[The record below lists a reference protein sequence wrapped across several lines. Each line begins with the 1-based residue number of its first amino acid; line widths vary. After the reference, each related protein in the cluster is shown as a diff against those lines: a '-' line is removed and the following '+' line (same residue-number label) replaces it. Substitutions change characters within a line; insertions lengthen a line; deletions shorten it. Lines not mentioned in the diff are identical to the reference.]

1 MDSLLQDGKIRLS
14 LQGAIDLAIEN
25 NLDLELVRDGQ
36 REARADLMR
45 AKAGSSLRG
54 IPLAVREGPAGLG
67 TPEAAPDGTLGG
79 GNTPALNALIGPG
92 VQTDL
97 SILGS
102 LPLSTGPAVPAFDPV
117 LTGSVGW
124 NHSSDPQNNVFLP
137 DTRSLNANT
146 ATADFGFQQG
156 LATGGYISAG
166 WNNQRQ
172 SVNSPL
178 INLSPFTTSSLGV
191 TLDQPLLRG
200 FGPAVSRRY
209 IRIAS
214 NNLQVA
220 DDVLRQQ
227 VIVTV
232 SNVVRLYW
240 DLASL
245 NEDVRVREEAVASAN
260 RLLSDTKTQV
270 ETGTAAPIDVTRA
283 EAELARR
290 RRDLD
295 VSRSLV
301 RQQEVVLKDYLTRS
315 RLSPG
320 LEDAPIGLLD
330 HMETPKEVAP
340 IDDLPGSFEELVNQA
355 MKSRPDLAQARLQI
369 ANSKIGLRGSRSALL
384 PQLDL

>member
-54 IPLAVREGPAGLG
+54 IPLAIREGPAGLG

-79 GNTPALNALIGPG
+79 GNTPALSTLIGPG

-102 LPLSTGPAVPAFDPV
+102 LPLSTGPAIPAFDPI
-117 LTGSVGW
+117 LTGNVGW
-124 NHSSDPQNNVFLP
+124 NHSSDPQKHVFLP
-137 DTRSLNANT
+137 DIRSLNANT
-146 ATADFGFQQG
+146 TTFDFGFAQG
-156 LATGGYISAG
+156 LATGGSLVAG
-166 WNNQRQ
+166 WNNQLQ

-178 INLSPFTTSSLGV
+178 LNLSPARTSSLDV

-209 IRIAS
+209 IRIAK

-220 DDVLRQQ
+220 DYVFQQ
-227 VIVTV
+227 QMIVTV

-245 NEDVRVREEAVASAN
+245 NEDVHVREDAVASAE
-260 RLLSDTKTQV
+260 RLLSDTKEQI
-270 ETGTAAPIDVTRA
+270 ETGTAATIDVTRA
-283 EAELARR
+283 QAELARR

-295 VSRSLV
+295 VARSLV
-301 RQQEVVLKDYLTRS
+301 REQEVVLKDYL
-315 RLSPG
+315 
-320 LEDAPIGLLD
+320 
-330 HMETPKEVAP
+330 
-340 IDDLPGSFEELVNQA
+340 
-355 MKSRPDLAQARLQI
+355 
-369 ANSKIGLRGSRSALL
+369 
-384 PQLDL
+384 